1 VQPHPLR
8 ILRSLGRGREIITV
22 LLNYGFD
29 DLVDRLHVRRYV
41 RWGKRLMFW
50 KRHEPEQQ
58 RNRAQRIRLVLESL
72 GATFIKF
79 GQVLSTRS
87 DLLPADIIE
96 ELSKLRE
103 HVPPFPA
110 ESAQDIL
117 RTELGASAEELFAEF
132 DPEPLAAGSLG
143 QVHRAT
149 HRDGTKLAVKI
160 RRPDVVRQIERDLTL
175 MFELANW
182 IEKQIPEWIVFDPVG
197 LVNHFART
205 IRRELNFSREG
216 RTLDEFHR
224 LFRNDAT
231 LYVPKVYWDLT
242 TESVLT
248 MEFIDGCCIDDLE
261 GLQAAG
267 ISPADLAANG
277 SRIFMKMAFELGIF
291 HGDPHPGNIR
301 IMPDGAIALLDYGMI
316 GILDEEKREQLV
328 DLFTAVVRQ
337 DVRTATEV
345 IRESG
350 QPFRPIDEP
359 LLRIDVR
366 DFVET
371 YYGVSLERLNV
382 GSMLSDFVS
391 ILSSHG
397 IRCPG
402 DMMLLIRAMVTL
414 EGVGRSLDPDFNMAE
429 QLVPFVEKIVRER
442 YNPRRIVNRLLSESK
457 TFLRLAHNLPLNIGK
472 TLEKLS
478 NDDLKVQLE
487 HGSLEHFINEV
498 DRSSNRVV
506 IGVVMSSLIVSSALI
521 LRTSPPASVWLS
533 VLMFSLWGFLGL
545 WLIYGVF
552 RSGRL

>member
-1 VQPHPLR
+1 MQPHPLR

-110 ESAQDIL
+110 ESVQDIL

-149 HRDGTKLAVKI
+149 LRDGTKLAVKI
-160 RRPDVVRQIERDLTL
+160 RRPDVVRLIERDITL

-182 IEKQIPEWIVFDPVG
+182 IEKQIPEWTVFDPVG
-197 LVNHFART
+197 LVNQFART

-216 RTLDEFHR
+216 RTLDEFRR

-231 LYVPKVYWDLT
+231 LYVPKVHWDLT
-242 TESVLT
+242 TEAVLT
-248 MEFIDGCCIDDLE
+248 MEFIDGCRIDNAE

-291 HGDPHPGNIR
+291 HGDPHPGNLR

-350 QPFRPIDEP
+350 QPFRLIDEP

-457 TFLRLAHNLPLNIGK
+457 TFLRLAHDLPLHIGK

-487 HGSLEHFINEV
+487 HGRLEHFINEV

-521 LRTSPPASVWLS
+521 LRTSPPATVWLS